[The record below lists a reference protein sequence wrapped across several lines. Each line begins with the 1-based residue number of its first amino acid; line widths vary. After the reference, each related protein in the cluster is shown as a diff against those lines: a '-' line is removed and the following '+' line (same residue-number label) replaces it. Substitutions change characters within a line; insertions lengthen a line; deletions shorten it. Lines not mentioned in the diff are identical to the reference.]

1 MKLPYNDI
9 FPVVGKNVFVAPGAY
24 LIGQVVLGDESSIF
38 YNSILRGDI
47 NTIIVG
53 ARTNIQDN
61 CTLHVSSIE
70 GVVVGDGVTV
80 GHNVV
85 IHACT
90 VGDNVT
96 IGMSATIMNGAVI
109 GKDSVVAAGSLIPQ
123 GKAFPPG
130 VLILG
135 SPAKVMRDLTA
146 DEIEA
151 NHTMA
156 EKYIGVKNNY
166 LSNSRIEMI

>member
-1 MKLPYNDI
+1 MKMSYNDVL
-9 FPVVGKNVFVAPGAY
+9 PVVGENVFVASGAY
-24 LIGQVVLGDESSIF
+24 LIGQVALGDDSSVF
-38 YNSILRGDI
+38 YNSVLRGDI
-47 NTIIVG
+47 NSIVVG

-61 CTLHVSSIE
+61 CTFHVSSTE

-85 IHACT
+85 VHACKI
-90 VGDNVT
+90 GDNVT
-96 IGMSATIMNGAVI
+96 IGMSATIMNGAVV
-109 GKDSVVAAGSLIPQ
+109 GENSVVAAGSLIPQ

-135 SPAKVMRDLTA
+135 SPAKVIRDLTA
-146 DEIEA
+146 AEIEA
-151 NHTMA
+151 NFKMA

-166 LSNSRIEMI
+166 LKTGRIEMI